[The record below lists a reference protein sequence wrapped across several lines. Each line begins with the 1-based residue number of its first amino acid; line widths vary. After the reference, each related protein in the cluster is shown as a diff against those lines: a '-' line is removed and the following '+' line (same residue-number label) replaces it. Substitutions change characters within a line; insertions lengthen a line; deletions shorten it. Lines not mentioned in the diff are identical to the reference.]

1 MVCSSILTRANGQET
16 KARLLRTTETLFAS
30 KGVAGV
36 TMRVVAKKAKT
47 NLASAHYHFER
58 SHGLRNDPIQDRT
71 NKFKK
76 EEKIRRG

>member
-47 NLASAHYHFER
+47 NLASAHYHFGSKEAMVLEMIK
-58 SHGLRNDPIQDRT
+58 SKIEPI
-71 NKFKK
+71 NLK
-76 EEKIRRG
+76 RRK